1 MWVNHFMVKLPASR
15 WASPLLFGLCVL
27 SAGALSAAA
36 PAQPAV
42 NNQLNELQQL
52 CNQSNRLCLTQTE
65 LLLQQ
70 TTAQSRLWYQL
81 TLQQLDLL
89 FRMQRDEQ
97 LLTLTS
103 RLVMSGGQPD
113 FFRARLAIYHA
124 KLLHVR
130 QDPAAER
137 YYQQAKQILGNW
149 QQSSHDPQGY
159 IRLYNLELYFS
170 NDLEFAYQQLLL
182 MADKYANRQDPVMQY
197 DLHNNLGHFA
207 DKLRD
212 STTALSHRQH
222 ALDWAKQSTFRDM
235 LGQAH
240 FNLARQYTKL
250 GQWTAALP
258 LFQQAYQYYQ
268 TAEDPIASQEAL
280 LFGAETLWQT
290 GQHSAAVGQFQRVD
304 RTRLPDYR
312 LPAYQQISQLL
323 QLSKSGGKSS
333 GNGIG

>member
-1 MWVNHFMVKLPASR
+1 MWLSHFRVKLRDLRGVAPCLAGLFLASTG
-15 WASPLLFGLCVL
+15 PLLA
-27 SAGALSAAA
+27 AGPAAA
-36 PAQPAV
+36 PV
-42 NNQLNELQQL
+42 NKQLDALQQVCSQSNQL
-52 CNQSNRLCLTQTE
+52 C
-65 LLLQQ
+65 LQQ
-70 TTAQSRLWYQL
+70 TEFLLAQTKPNSRLWFQL

-89 FRMQRDEQ
+89 FRMQLDEQ
-97 LLTLTS
+97 LYKLTS
-103 RLVMSGGQPD
+103 SLVMTGGQPD

-124 KLLHVR
+124 KLLHIR

-137 YYQQAKQILGNW
+137 YYQQARQILGDW

-170 NDLEFAYQQLLL
+170 NDLALAYQQLLL

-207 DKLRD
+207 DKLH
-212 STTALSHRQH
+212 SSAAALPHRQR

-250 GQWTAALP
+250 GQWSDALP

-268 TAEDPIASQEAL
+268 SAADPIASQEAL

-290 GQHSAAVGQFQRVD
+290 GQHAAALGQFRQID
-304 RTRLPDYR
+304 RSRLPDYR
-312 LPAYQQISQLL
+312 LPAYRQISQLL
-323 QLSKSGGKSS
+323 QSSKSVGKSS